1 MQGPLARAL
10 GLACLVIAI
19 AAFAR
24 PSLAI
29 QIQRVAAD
37 GIEAWLVE
45 DHANPII
52 AVRFA
57 FRGSGAASDPRDKPG
72 LARMASALLDEG
84 AGDLDS
90 QAFQGR
96 LDDLAIRLGFD
107 TDLDN
112 FGGSFETPARHRDVA
127 FELMRLALTQPRFD
141 PEAIAR
147 IRGQLEAH
155 LRSQQED
162 PDWEANR
169 RLWATVFPNH
179 PYGRPVEGTL
189 DSLPRIDREDLR
201 RFATERPARDRLVLG
216 VVGDI
221 TPAEL
226 VELLRATFGALPAKA
241 APADVAEAAVTLDG
255 GVHITETDVPQSAVA
270 FAQGGLKR
278 EDPRFYSLTVLNQ
291 ILGGGGLTSRLFEE
305 VREKRGLVYSVQTG
319 LVPLAHAALVLGGA
333 GTANERVADTI
344 RVIREQWRRI
354 AAGGVGADELA
365 DSKTYLTGSFP
376 LRLSGSGRIA
386 ALLVSMQLDNLGIDY
401 LDRRNALIEAVT
413 LEDVNTL
420 ARELLAPDK
429 LTFIIAGQ
437 PTVDPPAR

>member
-1 MQGPLARAL
+1 
-10 GLACLVIAI
+10 
-19 AAFAR
+19 
-24 PSLAI
+24 
-29 QIQRVAAD
+29 
-37 GIEAWLVE
+37 
-45 DHANPII
+45 
-52 AVRFA
+52 
-57 FRGSGAASDPRDKPG
+57 
-72 LARMASALLDEG
+72 
-84 AGDLDS
+84 
-90 QAFQGR
+90 
-96 LDDLAIRLGFD
+96 
-107 TDLDN
+107 
-112 FGGSFETPARHRDVA
+112 
-127 FELMRLALTQPRFD
+127 MRLALTQPRFD
-141 PEAIAR
+141 PEAVAR

-155 LRSQQED
+155 LRGQQED
-162 PDWEANR
+162 PDWVANQ
-169 RLWATVFPNH
+169 RLWATLFPNH

-201 RFATERPARDRLVLG
+201 RFATERLGRDRLVLG

-241 APADVAEAAVTLDG
+241 APADVAEAAVNLDG
-255 GVHITETDVPQSAVA
+255 GVHITEMDVPQSAVA
-270 FAQGGLKR
+270 LAQGGLKR

-291 ILGGGGLTSRLFEE
+291 ILGGGGLTSRLFDE

-319 LVPLAHAALVLGGA
+319 LVPLAHSALVLGGA

-354 AAGGVGADELA
+354 AADGLGADELA

-386 ALLVSMQLDNLGIDY
+386 ALLVSVQLDNLGIDY

-429 LTFIIAGQ
+429 LTFIIAGL
-437 PTVDPPAR
+437 PKVDPPAR

>member
-1 MQGPLARAL
+1 MVAL
-10 GLACLVIAI
+10 
-19 AAFAR
+19 AR
-24 PSLAI
+24 PSEAV

-37 GIEAWLVE
+37 GTEAWLVE

-57 FRGSGAASDPRDKPG
+57 FRGSGAAADPRDKAG

-107 TDLDN
+107 ADLDN
-112 FGGSFETPARHRDVA
+112 FGGFFETLTKHRDVA

-141 PEAIAR
+141 PDAIAR

-155 LRSQQED
+155 LRSQEED
-162 PDWEANR
+162 PDWVASR
-169 RLWATVFPNH
+169 RLWATLFPNH
-179 PYGRPVEGTL
+179 PYGPPVEGTL

-201 RFATERPARDRLVLG
+201 RFVTERLARDRLVLG

-226 VELLRATFGALPAKA
+226 AGLLRATFGVLPAEG
-241 APADVAEAAVTLDG
+241 APANVAEASANLDG
-255 GVHITETDVPQSAVA
+255 GVHIIDMDVPQSAVA

-278 EDPRFYSLTVLNQ
+278 DDPRFYSLTVLNQ
-291 ILGGGGLTSRLFEE
+291 ILGGGGLTSRLFDE
-305 VREKRGLVYSVQTG
+305 VREKRGLVYSVSTG
-319 LVPLAHAALVLGGA
+319 LVPLAHSALVLGGA

-344 RVIREQWRRI
+344 RVIRDQWRRLS
-354 AAGGVGADELA
+354 ADGVGAAELA

-386 ALLVSMQLDNLGIDY
+386 ALLVSVQLDNLGIDY
-401 LDRRNALIEAVT
+401 LDRRNALIEAIT

-420 ARELLAPDK
+420 ARELLAPNK
-429 LTFIIAGQ
+429 LTFIIVGD
-437 PTVDPPAR
+437 PKVDRQAR